1 MQLQSTKISYTC
13 KNYITNILS
22 KFWLPSRKTKLEE
35 HCHQLNWAQT
45 KADPGLA
52 EPTELRLEQAQ
63 PGLPAGQESV

>member
-1 MQLQSTKISYTC
+1 MC
-13 KNYITNILS
+13 KNYIANILS
-22 KFWLPSRKTKLEE
+22 KFLLPSRKTKLEE
-35 HCHQLNWAQT
+35 QHWHQLNWAQT